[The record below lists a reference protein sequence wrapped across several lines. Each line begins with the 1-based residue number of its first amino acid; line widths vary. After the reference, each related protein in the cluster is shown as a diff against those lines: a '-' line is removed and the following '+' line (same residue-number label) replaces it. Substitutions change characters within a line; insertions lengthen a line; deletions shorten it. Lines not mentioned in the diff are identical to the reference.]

1 MDHIPEA
8 ENDDEDA
15 NKDWLIVEE
24 KKDTEIRPKIE
35 LKEIAGEL
43 GKKIEEDEFDSLKG
57 EMPVPVMRGRTLSDE
72 GF

>member
-8 ENDDEDA
+8 ENDDEDG

-24 KKDTEIRPKIE
+24 KKETEMRPKVE
-35 LKEIAGEL
+35 LKEIGEL
-43 GKKIEEDEFDSLKG
+43 EMKEDEDEYDSLKG
-57 EMPVPVMRGRTLSDE
+57 EMPVPALRGRTLSDE